1 MVSSQI
7 VEIIIKV
14 KDEMSKN
21 LEKINKEID
30 KLGDTSQ
37 KVTSNSKNANNEV
50 TKALTLQER
59 AIQKVSRT
67 YNKLKNT
74 VKNVCNNIKTSI
86 TNSSKFDIKE
96 SNLAKPFMNAA
107 EKIKQKWQTTMQH
120 IKSEAD
126 KLANTKRT
134 INIDTKISSITD
146 VIPTINKLKIK
157 IGETI
162 NKCFDLRNTI
172 STTFQNISKQ
182 SSIATRT
189 FNSLSSSIS
198 RLTTPIATIRT
209 SFINFGTTIS
219 TTVNNIRT
227 SISQMFSNTI
237 IGQKLSETAT
247 TFQNSFS
254 NAITNVQ
261 NRFSMFGTSVGTVAT
276 NIRTRLLTAFSN
288 INLFSNLTSSITGF
302 QTRVGSAITSVAS
315 KFSSI
320 QSKASQVFSSI
331 RSIGGSAVDSLK
343 SKIQSLSGAF
353 DGLGGQIA
361 QAVGVIGVGSFTQLT
376 VGLSLSRE
384 KMSSLNTA
392 IMGSK
397 EASDSLLNSIDR
409 MTNNSV
415 VSMDQMVNAMNKI
428 KLSTGLSNDQ
438 LDKCKGSVMKLGEA
452 ALLMGEDAE
461 LAGFHMSEAFSGLN
475 GDFAVLK
482 ENFGITREKM
492 IAMGWSG
499 EASDVDGYSQAL
511 EKCVEQTGDLSG
523 VMQTTSGKLAKI
535 QKDFRTAGRSIGDAL
550 KPVIDA
556 LATAFIKLE
565 EHFPGL
571 AQGILVVAGLISSF
585 AALAP
590 TLAPIIQM
598 YTSLKSIMSIT
609 NMITRLNTVSTTL
622 LSMANLV
629 SGGSAEVNAV
639 AQTTLSG
646 ALRATASSARALTM
660 ALLTNPFTW
669 IAVAVIAL
677 VAILVHLYRTNE
689 NVRNSINNLGNAI
702 RGGLLQAWEVLKGAL
717 TAVWNGLVQVGQV
730 IYSALLPAWD
740 QLNSMIT
747 PFIATL
753 ESVWK
758 SITEVGKAFQGNG
771 DSANEWTSIM
781 QSLTVVWEAFK
792 ELLKIVID
800 IISVLAQ
807 TIGAILIPV
816 LTMIIRVVGEVVKHI
831 LRIVDA
837 FVKLCS
843 GEISFSEFISKVMD
857 SFNTLFSKLGA
868 IIWQFISSVWS
879 NLKSVWGDIL
889 AGLGEWIGS
898 IIQSIHDRGA
908 EIVNGIINWFVE
920 LPGNI
925 YNCLESLLVT
935 IGEWFSSLITNLL
948 TWGANILTSIAQWFV
963 NLPVTLAE
971 YLNQVLLYIGEW
983 FSGLI
988 TNLFLWGSQIL
999 TGIANWLMML
1009 PQQFMLYLQGLWTYL
1024 STFALQLYT
1033 QFSTAAWNAVTG
1045 FISWICQLPG
1055 RVWNWLVQ
1063 TISTVVG
1070 WIPGFTQKAITA
1082 GTDFLKGIINRI
1094 RKIPGDIW
1102 TWLQNTSNKVKTWIP
1117 SFIQKAQESARK
1129 FVEKFKEKVKQ
1140 LPQVMWDELMRIGD
1154 KIKNSVGDL
1163 VGKIK
1168 DLGRQMLDGFKNALG
1183 IHSPGYMY
1191 HAIEGEMG
1199 YLDKEILGNRMKL
1212 GTATKKLGASMIRE
1226 FERNDYNEMAN
1237 VYNKALSNM
1246 NTTTPTMETPTMET
1260 GGLNEMMQTQDAE
1273 MTQNNTLLQGL
1284 TIPSEQIMT
1293 DTQLVM
1299 NSVNTM
1305 VTTINPLISSVT
1317 GNLNTLSATSIQGA
1331 GILEQSN
1338 QRVIASYTQLNTMI
1352 NQLLTNIINKNKSAW
1367 NSVKTTT
1374 QNQLKSMLNST
1385 KSVTAQMVQ
1394 AWNSMKNSIIS
1405 AANQIKSQS
1414 EQRFNSLWNTIKIFY
1429 NRIRNPGGAG
1439 SPGTGGSRRGRTSNR
1454 SIGSVVRRSVKP
1466 LTHQQTT
1473 RRINPINLKPLL
1485 SSAEI
1490 EYMSK
1495 SGSKM
1500 IATNDILRYFN
1511 EKGKGA
1517 GWSDIVKPNVN
1528 WIRNKSNEWKVNGPK
1543 VFGKYSTGNDLF
1555 KVKEFENG
1563 TPTISYDTFRRMA
1576 ENVFSQ
1582 CHYEFYWDSERYG
1595 NWVAA
1600 AHNGGMNCSDST
1612 DFLIALAHACG
1623 LPATKVHGHWNQFGH
1638 YWANVAGH
1646 KMDTTGWMK
1655 RRTWT
1660 PAQSHAGSPSKLELT
1675 NSDSGT
1681 NDNITHSGEITLNLN
1696 LNIDGG
1702 NNLDRDSITSI
1713 VRETLGNRDTLKMIA
1728 RNKDF
1733 QEIDANMKIKMNKS
1747 VLRNG

>member
-475 GDFAVLK
+475 GDFTVLK

-963 NLPVTLAE
+963 NLPGTLAE

-1033 QFSTAAWNAVTG
+1033 QFTTAAWNAVTG

-1055 RVWNWLVQ
+1055 QVWNWLVQ

-1260 GGLNEMMQTQDAE
+1260 DGLNEMMQTQDAE

-1385 KSVTAQMVQ
+1385 KSVTAQMIQ
-1394 AWNSMKNSIIS
+1394 AWEKMKTSIIS

-1414 EQRFNSLWNTIKIFY
+1414 EQRFNSLWNTIKRFY

-1660 PAQSHAGSPSKLELT
+1660 PAQSHAGSPSKLELDSPT
-1675 NSDSGT
+1675 GTSDS
-1681 NDNITHSGEITLNLN
+1681 IKHSGEITLNLN

>member
-134 INIDTKISSITD
+134 INIDTKTSTITD
-146 VIPTINKLKIK
+146 VTPTINKLKIK

-182 SSIATRT
+182 GSIATRT

-276 NIRTRLLTAFSN
+276 NIRTRLSTAFSN
-288 INLFSNLTSSITGF
+288 INPFSGLTSSITGF

-331 RSIGGSAVDSLK
+331 RSIGGSAIDSLK
-343 SKIQSLSGAF
+343 PKIQSLSGAF

-384 KMSSLNTA
+384 KMSSLNSA
-392 IMGSK
+392 ILGSK
-397 EASDSLLNSIDR
+397 EASDSLLNSIDG

-428 KLSTGLSNDQ
+428 KLSTGMSNEE

-452 ALLMGEDAE
+452 AILMGEDSE

-499 EASDVDGYSQAL
+499 EASDVDGYTQAL
-511 EKCVEQTGDLSG
+511 EKCVEQNGDLSA

-565 EHFPGL
+565 EQFPGL

-609 NMITRLNTVSTTL
+609 NMVTRLNTVATTL
-622 LSMANLV
+622 LGMANLV

-669 IAVAVIAL
+669 IAVVVIAL
-677 VAILVHLYRTNE
+677 VAILVHLYKTNE

-702 RGGLLQAWEVLKGAL
+702 RGGLLQAWEVLKGTL

-792 ELLKIVID
+792 ELMKIVID

-857 SFNTLFSKLGA
+857 SYNTLFSKLGA

-879 NLKSVWGDIL
+879 NLQSVWGDIL

-963 NLPVTLAE
+963 NLPGTLAE

-988 TNLFLWGSQIL
+988 TNLLLWGSQIL

-1033 QFSTAAWNAVTG
+1033 QFTTAAWNAVTG

-1055 RVWNWLVQ
+1055 QVWNWLVQ

-1082 GTDFLKGIINRI
+1082 GTDFLKGIIDRI

-1117 SFIQKAQESARK
+1117 SFVQKAQESARK
-1129 FVEKFKEKVKQ
+1129 FVDKFKEKVKQ

-1168 DLGRQMLDGFKNALG
+1168 DLGRQMLDGFKDALG

-1191 HAIEGEMG
+1191 HAIAGEMR
-1199 YLDKEILGNRMKL
+1199 YLDKEILGNRMTLNDATEKL
-1212 GTATKKLGASMIRE
+1212 GESMIAG
-1226 FERNDYNEMAN
+1226 FNKNDFNSMSDT
-1237 VYNKALSNM
+1237 YNKAISNM
-1246 NTTTPTMETPTMET
+1246 NTVAPTIETPTTLPDTIEST
-1260 GGLNEMMQTQDAE
+1260 STAIGQEGNMMSN
-1273 MTQNNTLLQGL
+1273 MK
-1284 TIPSEQIMT
+1284 IPSEQIAT
-1293 DTQLVM
+1293 DSQMMM
-1299 NSVNTM
+1299 NSISLLTSTVNPQLAS
-1305 VTTINPLISSVT
+1305 IDSNLKNIS
-1317 GNLNTLSATSIQGA
+1317 LSSTQGA
-1331 GILEQSN
+1331 NIVAQNNLQIIS
-1338 QRVIASYTQLNTMI
+1338 SYTQLASMMTQ
-1352 NQLLTNIINKNKSAW
+1352 QLDNITNKNK
-1367 NSVKTTT
+1367 NSWISIKKTT
-1374 QNQLKSMLNST
+1374 QDNLNSIFKST
-1385 KSVTAQMVQ
+1385 KSVTTQMIQ
-1394 AWNSMKNSIIS
+1394 AWEKMKTSIIS
-1405 AANQIKSQS
+1405 AAQQIKSQS
-1414 EQRFNSLWNTIKIFY
+1414 EQRFNSLWNTIRTFY

-1454 SIGSVVRRSVKP
+1454 SIGSVVRRSVRP
-1466 LTHQQTT
+1466 LTQVQQNSKM
-1473 RRINPINLKPLL
+1473 NPITLRPLL
-1485 SSAEI
+1485 TGAEI
-1490 EYMSK
+1490 EYMK
-1495 SGSKM
+1495 SPNSNL
-1500 IATNDILRYFN
+1500 IATPDILRYFD

-1517 GWSDIVKPNVN
+1517 GWEDIVKPNVN
-1528 WIRNKSNEWKVNGPK
+1528 WIRNKTNEWKVNGPK
-1543 VFGKYSTGNDLF
+1543 IFGKYSTGNDLF

-1623 LPATKVHGHWNQFGH
+1623 LPASKVHGHWNQFGH

-1646 KMDTTGWMK
+1646 KMDTTGWMN

-1675 NSDSGT
+1675 NNDSGT

-1747 VLRNG
+1747 VLRKGY

>member
-37 KVTSNSKNANNEV
+37 KVTSNSKNANREV
-50 TKALTLQER
+50 TKALTLQEK
-59 AIQKVSRT
+59 AVQKVGRT
-67 YNKLKNT
+67 YEKLKSKVSST
-74 VKNVCNNIKTSI
+74 FNNIKTIISTTATKI
-86 TNSSKFDIKE
+86 NTSIKE
-96 SNLAKPFMNAA
+96 SSLAKPFMNAA

-134 INIDTKISSITD
+134 MNIDTKTSNITD
-146 VIPTINKLKIK
+146 VTPAIDKLKIK

-182 SSIATRT
+182 GSIATRT

-276 NIRTRLLTAFSN
+276 NIRTRLSTAFSN
-288 INLFSNLTSSITGF
+288 INPFSNLTNSITGF

-331 RSIGGSAVDSLK
+331 RSIGGSAIDSLK
-343 SKIQSLSGAF
+343 PKIQSLSGAF

-397 EASDSLLNSIDR
+397 EASDSLLNSIDG

-452 ALLMGEDAE
+452 ALLMGEDSE

-482 ENFGITREKM
+482 ESFGITREKM

-499 EASDVDGYSQAL
+499 EASDVDGYTQAL
-511 EKCVEQTGDLSG
+511 EKCVEQNGDLSA

-535 QKDFRTAGRSIGDAL
+535 QKDFRTAGRGIGDAL

-565 EHFPGL
+565 GQFPGL

-598 YTSLKSIMSIT
+598 YTSLRSIMSIT
-609 NMITRLNTVSTTL
+609 NMVTRLNTVATTL
-622 LSMANLV
+622 LGMANLV

-639 AQTTLSG
+639 AQTSLSG

-677 VAILVHLYRTNE
+677 VAILVHLYKTNE
-689 NVRNSINNLGNAI
+689 DVRNSINNLGNAI
-702 RGGLLQAWEVLKGAL
+702 KGGLLQAWEVLKGVL

-740 QLNSMIT
+740 KLQDMLLPLEHSFDKLWFMLRH
-747 PFIATL
+747 IA
-753 ESVWK
+753 S
-758 SITEVGKAFQGNG
+758 AFSQNT
-771 DSANEWTSIM
+771 DSTNEWSGAVQTLKMI
-781 QSLTVVWEAFK
+781 WEAFK
-792 ELLKIVID
+792 EVIKIVVS

-807 TIGAILIPV
+807 TIGAILIPA
-816 LTMIIRVVGEVVKHI
+816 LQMIIRIGMEVIAHI

-837 FVKLCS
+837 FGKLLS
-843 GEISFSEFISKVMD
+843 GQISFSEFISAVMD
-857 SFNTLFSKLGA
+857 SYNTLFSNLGS
-868 IIWQFISSVWS
+868 IIWSFLERVWS
-879 NLKSVWGDIL
+879 NLQSVWGDIL
-889 AGLGEWIGS
+889 AGLGEWISS
-898 IIQSIHDRGA
+898 IINAAWEMGSGF
-908 EIVNGIINWFVE
+908 VNGIVSWFVN
-920 LPGNI
+920 LPGTI
-925 YNCLESLLVT
+925 YSYLEQLLT
-935 IGEWFSSLITNLL
+935 SIGEWFSSLITNLL
-948 TWGANILTSIAQWFV
+948 TWGASVLSSIGQWFI
-963 NLPVTLAE
+963 NLPTTLAE
-971 YLNQVLLYIGEW
+971 YLNQILLYIGTW
-983 FSGLI
+983 FS
-988 TNLFLWGSQIL
+988 NLMLNLVTWGSQIL
-999 TGIANWLMML
+999 TGIATWLMML

-1024 STFALQLYT
+1024 SIFALQLYT
-1033 QFSTAAWNAVTG
+1033 QFTTAAWNAVNG

-1055 RVWNWLVQ
+1055 QVWNWLIQ

-1094 RKIPGDIW
+1094 QKIPGEVW
-1102 TWLQNTSNKVKTWIP
+1102 TWLQNTANKVKTWIP
-1117 SFIQKAQESARK
+1117 SFVQKAQESARK
-1129 FVEKFKEKVKQ
+1129 FVDKFKEKVKQ

-1168 DLGRQMLDGFKNALG
+1168 DLGRQMLDGFKDALG

-1212 GTATKKLGASMIRE
+1212 GDATKKLGASMIRE
-1226 FERNDYNEMAN
+1226 FERNDYNKMAD
-1237 VYNKALSNM
+1237 VYNKALLNM
-1246 NTTTPTMETPTMET
+1246 NTTTPTLETPTLET
-1260 GGLNEMMQTQDAE
+1260 DGLNEMMQTQDAE

-1305 VTTINPLISSVT
+1305 VTTINPLINSVT

-1338 QRVIASYTQLNTMI
+1338 QRVITSYTQLNAMI

-1405 AANQIKSQS
+1405 AANQIKTQS
-1414 EQRFNSLWNTIKIFY
+1414 EQRFNSLWNTIKTFY

-1439 SPGTGGSRRGRTSNR
+1439 SPTGGRRGRTSNR
-1454 SIGSVVRRSVKP
+1454 SISSVVRRSVKP
-1466 LTHQQTT
+1466 LTQQKQA
-1473 RRINPINLKPLL
+1473 RINPISLRPLL
-1485 SSAEI
+1485 NGAEI
-1490 EYMSK
+1490 EYMNT
-1495 SGSKM
+1495 SGNR
-1500 IATNDILRYFN
+1500 IATTDILRYFH
-1511 EKGKGA
+1511 EKDKGA

-1563 TPTISYDTFRRMA
+1563 THTISYDTFRRMA

-1623 LPATKVHGHWNQFGH
+1623 LPASKVHGHWNQFGH

-1646 KMDTTGWMK
+1646 KMDTTGWMN

-1660 PAQSHAGSPSKLELT
+1660 PAQSHAGSPSKLELDSPT
-1675 NSDSGT
+1675 STSDSVK
-1681 NDNITHSGEITLNLN
+1681 HSGEITLNLS
-1696 LNIDGG
+1696 LDIQGAG
-1702 NNLDRDSITSI
+1702 NLDKDTVTSI
-1713 VRETLGNRDTLKMIA
+1713 VQETLSSKEVLKQIA
-1728 RNKDF
+1728 KSNTF
-1733 QEIDANMKIKMNKS
+1733 QEADANMKLKINKS
-1747 VLRNG
+1747 KLRNG

>member
-134 INIDTKISSITD
+134 INIDTKTSTITD
-146 VIPTINKLKIK
+146 VTPTINKLKIK

-182 SSIATRT
+182 GSIATRT

-276 NIRTRLLTAFSN
+276 NIRTRLSTAFSN
-288 INLFSNLTSSITGF
+288 INPFSNLTSSITGF

-331 RSIGGSAVDSLK
+331 RSIGGSAIDSLK
-343 SKIQSLSGAF
+343 PKIQSLSGAF

-397 EASDSLLNSIDR
+397 EASDSLLNSIDG

-452 ALLMGEDAE
+452 ALLMGEDTE

-482 ENFGITREKM
+482 ESFGITREKM

-499 EASDVDGYSQAL
+499 EASDVDGYTQAL
-511 EKCVEQTGDLSG
+511 EKCVEQNGDLSA

-535 QKDFRTAGRSIGDAL
+535 QKDFRTAGRGIGDAL

-565 EHFPGL
+565 EQFPGL

-609 NMITRLNTVSTTL
+609 NMVTRLNTVATTL
-622 LSMANLV
+622 LGMANLV

-646 ALRATASSARALTM
+646 ALRATASSARALTV

-689 NVRNSINNLGNAI
+689 NVKNSIDNLGNAI
-702 RGGLLQAWEVLKGAL
+702 KGGLLQAWEVLKGAL

-740 QLNSMIT
+740 QLNQMLLPLSHIL
-747 PFIATL
+747 AQ
-753 ESVWK
+753 VWAQIK
-758 SITEVGKAFQGNG
+758 NFFNAFKQGT
-771 DSANEWTSIM
+771 DSTNEWSETVK
-781 QSLTVVWEAFK
+781 SLNTVWEAFK
-792 ELLKIVID
+792 TVISVVTS

-807 TIGAILIPV
+807 TIGAILIPA
-816 LTMIIRVVGEVVKHI
+816 LTLIIRVVGEVIKHI
-831 LRIVDA
+831 LRVIDA
-837 FVKLCS
+837 FVKLCT
-843 GEISFSEFISKVMD
+843 GQISFSEFIATVMN
-857 SFNTLFSKLGA
+857 SMMTLFSNLGD
-868 IIWQFISSVWS
+868 IIWQFLNKVWYNLSSVWD
-879 NLKSVWGDIL
+879 DIL
-889 AGLGEWIGS
+889 GGLSDWIGS
-898 IIQSIHDRGA
+898 MINTVVEMGA
-908 EIVNGIINWFVE
+908 DFVNGIVSWFVN
-920 LPGNI
+920 LPGTI
-925 YNCLESLLVT
+925 YSYLEQLLT
-935 IGEWFSSLITNLL
+935 SIGEWFSSLITNLL
-948 TWGANILTSIAQWFV
+948 TWGASILSSIGEWFS
-963 NLPVTLAE
+963 NLPTTLAE
-971 YLNQVLLYIGEW
+971 YLNQILLYIGEW

-988 TNLFLWGSQIL
+988 TNLLLWGSQIL
-999 TGIANWLMML
+999 SGIANWLMML
-1009 PQQFMLYLQGLWTYL
+1009 PQQFMIYLQGLWTYL
-1024 STFALQLYT
+1024 STFALELYN
-1033 QFSTAAWNAVTG
+1033 QFTTAAWNAVTG

-1055 RVWNWLVQ
+1055 QVWNWLIQ

-1082 GTDFLKGIINRI
+1082 GTDFLKGIIDRI
-1094 RKIPGDIW
+1094 RKIPGEIW
-1102 TWLQNTSNKVKTWIP
+1102 TWLQNTANRVKTWIP
-1117 SFIQKAQESARK
+1117 SFVQKAQESARK
-1129 FVEKFKEKVKQ
+1129 FVDKFKEKVKQ

-1212 GTATKKLGASMIRE
+1212 GDATKKLGASMIRE
-1226 FERNDYNEMAN
+1226 FERNDYNKMTDI
-1237 VYNKALSNM
+1237 YNKALSNM
-1246 NTTTPTMETPTMET
+1246 NTTTPTLETPTMET
-1260 GGLNEMMQTQDAE
+1260 DGLNEVIQTKDAE
-1273 MTQNNTLLQGL
+1273 MTENNTLLQGL

-1338 QRVIASYTQLNTMI
+1338 QRVIASYTQLNAMI

-1374 QNQLKSMLNST
+1374 QNQLKSMLSST

-1414 EQRFNSLWNTIKIFY
+1414 EQRFNSLWSTIKTFY

-1439 SPGTGGSRRGRTSNR
+1439 SPGAGGSRRGRTSNR

-1485 SSAEI
+1485 TGAEI

-1500 IATNDILRYFN
+1500 IATNDILRYFK

-1517 GWSDIVKPNVN
+1517 GWSDVVKPNVN

-1623 LPATKVHGHWNQFGH
+1623 LPASKVHGHWNQFGH

-1646 KMDTTGWMK
+1646 KMDTTGWMN

-1660 PAQSHAGSPSKLELT
+1660 PAQSHAGSPSKLELDSPAGT
-1675 NSDSGT
+1675 SDSVR
-1681 NDNITHSGEITLNLN
+1681 HSGEITLNLN
-1696 LNIDGG
+1696 LDIQGAD
-1702 NNLDRDSITSI
+1702 NLDKDTVTSI
-1713 VRETLGNRDTLKMIA
+1713 VQETLGSKDVLKQIA
-1728 RNKDF
+1728 RSSTF
-1733 QEIDANMKIKMNKS
+1733 QEADANMKLKINKS
-1747 VLRNG
+1747 RLRNG

>member
-126 KLANTKRT
+126 KLANTKHT
-134 INIDTKISSITD
+134 INIDTKTSTITD

-182 SSIATRT
+182 GSIATRT

-276 NIRTRLLTAFSN
+276 NIRTRLSTAFSN

-511 EKCVEQTGDLSG
+511 EKCVEQTGDLSS

-565 EHFPGL
+565 EQFPGL

-585 AALAP
+585 VALAP

-677 VAILVHLYRTNE
+677 IGVLVYLYKTNE

-702 RGGLLQAWEVLKGAL
+702 RGGLLQAWEVLKGVL
-717 TAVWNGLVQVGQV
+717 TAVWNGLVQVGQI

-758 SITEVGKAFQGNG
+758 SITELGKAFQGNG
-771 DSANEWTSIM
+771 DSANEWTSII
-781 QSLTVVWEAFK
+781 QSLTVVWETFK

-857 SFNTLFSKLGA
+857 SSNTLFSKLGA

-879 NLKSVWGDIL
+879 NLQSVWGDIL

-963 NLPVTLAE
+963 NLPGTLAE

-999 TGIANWLMML
+999 IGIANWLMML

-1033 QFSTAAWNAVTG
+1033 QFTTAAWNAVTG

-1055 RVWNWLVQ
+1055 QVWNWLVQ

-1082 GTDFLKGIINRI
+1082 GTNFLKGIIDRI

-1260 GGLNEMMQTQDAE
+1260 DGLNEMMQTQDAE

-1385 KSVTAQMVQ
+1385 KSVTAQMIQ
-1394 AWNSMKNSIIS
+1394 AWEKMKTSIIS

-1414 EQRFNSLWNTIKIFY
+1414 EQRFNSLWSTIKRFY

-1646 KMDTTGWMK
+1646 KMDTTGWMNH
-1655 RRTWT
+1655 RTWT
-1660 PAQSHAGSPSKLELT
+1660 PAQSHAGSPSKLELDSPT
-1675 NSDSGT
+1675 GTSDS
-1681 NDNITHSGEITLNLN
+1681 IKHSGEITLNLN

>member
-134 INIDTKISSITD
+134 INIDMKTSTITD
-146 VIPTINKLKIK
+146 VTPTINKLKIK

-182 SSIATRT
+182 GSIATRT

-276 NIRTRLLTAFSN
+276 NIRTRLSTAFSN

-331 RSIGGSAVDSLK
+331 RSIGGSAIDSLK

-361 QAVGVIGVGSFTQLT
+361 QAVGVIGVGSFSQLT

-499 EASDVDGYSQAL
+499 EASDVDGYAQAL
-511 EKCVEQTGDLSG
+511 EKCVEQNGDLSA
-523 VMQTTSGKLAKI
+523 VMQTTSGKLSKI

-565 EHFPGL
+565 EQFPGL

-585 AALAP
+585 VALAP

-609 NMITRLNTVSTTL
+609 NMITRLNTVATTL
-622 LSMANLV
+622 LGMANLV

-677 VAILVHLYRTNE
+677 IGVLVYLYKTNE

-702 RGGLLQAWEVLKGAL
+702 RGGLLQAWEVLKGVL
-717 TAVWNGLVQVGQV
+717 TVVWNGLVQVGQI
-730 IYSALLPAWD
+730 IYSELLPAWD

-857 SFNTLFSKLGA
+857 SYNTLFSKLGA

-879 NLKSVWGDIL
+879 NLQSVWGDIL

-925 YNCLESLLVT
+925 YNCLESLLIT

-963 NLPVTLAE
+963 NLPGTLAE

-1033 QFSTAAWNAVTG
+1033 QFTTAAWNAVTG

-1055 RVWNWLVQ
+1055 QVWNWLVQ

-1082 GTDFLKGIINRI
+1082 GTGFLKGIIDRI

-1117 SFIQKAQESARK
+1117 SFVQKAQESARK
-1129 FVEKFKEKVKQ
+1129 FVDKFKEKVKQ

-1191 HAIEGEMG
+1191 HAIAGEMG

-1414 EQRFNSLWNTIKIFY
+1414 EQRFNSLWNTIKRFY

-1660 PAQSHAGSPSKLELT
+1660 PAQSHAGSPSKLELDSPT
-1675 NSDSGT
+1675 GTSDS
-1681 NDNITHSGEITLNLN
+1681 IKHSGEITLNLN
-1696 LNIDGG
+1696 LDIQGAD
-1702 NNLDRDSITSI
+1702 NLDKDTVTSI
-1713 VRETLGNRDTLKMIA
+1713 VQETLGSKDVLKQIA
-1728 RNKDF
+1728 RSSTF
-1733 QEIDANMKIKMNKS
+1733 QEADANMKLKINKS
-1747 VLRNG
+1747 RLRNG

>member
-134 INIDTKISSITD
+134 INIDTKTSTITD

-182 SSIATRT
+182 GSIATRT

-276 NIRTRLLTAFSN
+276 NIRTRLSTAFSN

-331 RSIGGSAVDSLK
+331 RSIGGSAIDSLK

-361 QAVGVIGVGSFTQLT
+361 QAIGVIGVGSFTQLT

-499 EASDVDGYSQAL
+499 EASDVDGYAQAL
-511 EKCVEQTGDLSG
+511 EKCVEQNGDLSG

-565 EHFPGL
+565 EQFPGL

-669 IAVAVIAL
+669 IAVVVIGL
-677 VAILVHLYRTNE
+677 VAILVHLYKTNE

-702 RGGLLQAWEVLKGAL
+702 RGGLLQAWEVLKGVL

-740 QLNSMIT
+740 HLNSMIT

-771 DSANEWTSIM
+771 DSANEWTSVM

-807 TIGAILIPV
+807 TIGAILIPA
-816 LTMIIRVVGEVVKHI
+816 LTLIIRVVGEVIKFI
-831 LRIVDA
+831 LRFIDA
-837 FVKLCS
+837 FVKLCT
-843 GEISFSEFISKVMD
+843 GQISFSEFISKVMD
-857 SFNTLFSKLGA
+857 SLMTLFSKLGA

-879 NLKSVWGDIL
+879 NLQSVWGDIL

-963 NLPVTLAE
+963 NLPGTLAE

-983 FSGLI
+983 FNGLI

-999 TGIANWLMML
+999 IGIANWLMML

-1033 QFSTAAWNAVTG
+1033 QFTTASWNAVTG

-1055 RVWNWLVQ
+1055 QVWNWLVQ

-1260 GGLNEMMQTQDAE
+1260 DGLNEMMQTQDAE

-1394 AWNSMKNSIIS
+1394 AWEKMKNSIIS

-1414 EQRFNSLWNTIKIFY
+1414 EQRFNSLWSTIKRFY

-1638 YWANVAGH
+1638 YWANVSGH

-1655 RRTWT
+1655 HRTWT
-1660 PAQSHAGSPSKLELT
+1660 PAQSHAGSPSKLELDSPT
-1675 NSDSGT
+1675 GTSDS
-1681 NDNITHSGEITLNLN
+1681 IKHSGEITLNLN

-1713 VRETLGNRDTLKMIA
+1713 VRETLGNHDTLKMIA

>member
-21 LEKINKEID
+21 LEKEISLENYK

-134 INIDTKISSITD
+134 INIDTKTSTITD

-182 SSIATRT
+182 GSIATRT

-276 NIRTRLLTAFSN
+276 NIRTRLSTAFSN

-482 ENFGITREKM
+482 ETFGITREKM

-511 EKCVEQTGDLSG
+511 EKCVEQNGDLSG
-523 VMQTTSGKLAKI
+523 VMETTSGKLAKI

-565 EHFPGL
+565 EKFPGL

-677 VAILVHLYRTNE
+677 IGVLVYLYKTNE

-702 RGGLLQAWEVLKGAL
+702 RGGLLQAWEVLKGVL
-717 TAVWNGLVQVGQV
+717 TAVWNGLVQVGQI

-771 DSANEWTSIM
+771 DSANEWTSII
-781 QSLTVVWEAFK
+781 QSLTVVWETFK

-857 SFNTLFSKLGA
+857 SWNTLFSKLGA

-879 NLKSVWGDIL
+879 NLQSVWGDIL

-963 NLPVTLAE
+963 NLPGTLAE

-1033 QFSTAAWNAVTG
+1033 QFTTAAWNAVTG

-1082 GTDFLKGIINRI
+1082 GTNFLKGIIDRI

-1246 NTTTPTMETPTMET
+1246 NTIC
-1260 GGLNEMMQTQDAE
+1260 
-1273 MTQNNTLLQGL
+1273 NTILQQLLQWK
-1284 TIPSEQIMT
+1284 
-1293 DTQLVM
+1293 
-1299 NSVNTM
+1299 
-1305 VTTINPLISSVT
+1305 
-1317 GNLNTLSATSIQGA
+1317 
-1331 GILEQSN
+1331 
-1338 QRVIASYTQLNTMI
+1338 
-1352 NQLLTNIINKNKSAW
+1352 LLQWK
-1367 NSVKTTT
+1367 
-1374 QNQLKSMLNST
+1374 LMDL
-1385 KSVTAQMVQ
+1385 
-1394 AWNSMKNSIIS
+1394 MK
-1405 AANQIKSQS
+1405 
-1414 EQRFNSLWNTIKIFY
+1414 
-1429 NRIRNPGGAG
+1429 
-1439 SPGTGGSRRGRTSNR
+1439 
-1454 SIGSVVRRSVKP
+1454 
-1466 LTHQQTT
+1466 
-1473 RRINPINLKPLL
+1473 
-1485 SSAEI
+1485 
-1490 EYMSK
+1490 
-1495 SGSKM
+1495 
-1500 IATNDILRYFN
+1500 
-1511 EKGKGA
+1511 
-1517 GWSDIVKPNVN
+1517 
-1528 WIRNKSNEWKVNGPK
+1528 
-1543 VFGKYSTGNDLF
+1543 
-1555 KVKEFENG
+1555 
-1563 TPTISYDTFRRMA
+1563 
-1576 ENVFSQ
+1576 
-1582 CHYEFYWDSERYG
+1582 
-1595 NWVAA
+1595 
-1600 AHNGGMNCSDST
+1600 
-1612 DFLIALAHACG
+1612 
-1623 LPATKVHGHWNQFGH
+1623 
-1638 YWANVAGH
+1638 
-1646 KMDTTGWMK
+1646 
-1655 RRTWT
+1655 
-1660 PAQSHAGSPSKLELT
+1660 
-1675 NSDSGT
+1675 
-1681 NDNITHSGEITLNLN
+1681 
-1696 LNIDGG
+1696 
-1702 NNLDRDSITSI
+1702 
-1713 VRETLGNRDTLKMIA
+1713 
-1728 RNKDF
+1728 
-1733 QEIDANMKIKMNKS
+1733 
-1747 VLRNG
+1747 

>member
-1 MVSSQI
+1 
-7 VEIIIKV
+7 
-14 KDEMSKN
+14 MSKN

-134 INIDTKISSITD
+134 INIDTKTSTITD
-146 VIPTINKLKIK
+146 VTPTINKLKIK

-182 SSIATRT
+182 GSIATIT

-276 NIRTRLLTAFSN
+276 NIRTRLSTAFSN
-288 INLFSNLTSSITGF
+288 INPFSNLTSSITGF

-331 RSIGGSAVDSLK
+331 RSIGGSAIDSLK
-343 SKIQSLSGAF
+343 PKIQSLSGAF
-353 DGLGGQIA
+353 GGLGGQIA
-361 QAVGVIGVGSFTQLT
+361 QAIGGIGVGSFAQLT

-397 EASDSLLNSIDR
+397 EASDSLLNSIDG

-415 VSMDQMVNAMNKI
+415 VSMNQMVNAMNKI

-452 ALLMGEDAE
+452 AILMGEDTE

-475 GDFAVLK
+475 GDFVVLK
-482 ENFGITREKM
+482 DTFGITREKM

-499 EASDVDGYSQAL
+499 EASDVDGYTQAL
-511 EKCVEQTGDLSG
+511 EKCVEQNGDLSA
-523 VMQTTSGKLAKI
+523 VMKTTSGKLAKI
-535 QKDFRTAGRSIGDAL
+535 QKNFRTAGMSIGNAL
-550 KPVIDA
+550 MPVIDA

-565 EHFPGL
+565 EQFPGL

-598 YTSLKSIMSIT
+598 YTSLRSIMSIT
-609 NMITRLNTVSTTL
+609 NMVTRLNTVATTL
-622 LSMANLV
+622 LGMANLV

-646 ALRATASSARALTM
+646 ALRATASSARALTV

-689 NVRNSINNLGNAI
+689 NVKNSIDNLGNAI
-702 RGGLLQAWEVLKGAL
+702 KGGLLQAWEVLKGAL

-740 QLNSMIT
+740 QLNQMLLPLSHIL
-747 PFIATL
+747 AQ
-753 ESVWK
+753 VWAQIK
-758 SITEVGKAFQGNG
+758 NFFNAFKQGT
-771 DSANEWTSIM
+771 DSTNEWSETVK
-781 QSLTVVWEAFK
+781 SLNTVWEAFK
-792 ELLKIVID
+792 TVIGVVTS

-807 TIGAILIPV
+807 TIGAILIPA
-816 LTMIIRVVGEVVKHI
+816 LTLIIRVVGEVIKHI
-831 LRIVDA
+831 LRVIDA
-837 FVKLCS
+837 FVKLCT
-843 GEISFSEFISKVMD
+843 GQISFSEFINTVMN
-857 SFNTLFSKLGA
+857 SLMTLFSKLGD
-868 IIWQFISSVWS
+868 IIGQFISNVWS
-879 NLKSVWGDIL
+879 NLQSVWGDIL
-889 AGLGEWIGS
+889 AGLGEWISS
-898 IIQSIHDRGA
+898 IINAAWEMGSGF
-908 EIVNGIINWFVE
+908 VNGIVNWFIN
-920 LPGNI
+920 LPGTI
-925 YNCLESLLVT
+925 YSYLEQLLTT

-948 TWGANILTSIAQWFV
+948 TWGANILSSIGEWFI
-963 NLPVTLAE
+963 NLPTTLAE
-971 YLNQVLLYIGEW
+971 YLNQILLYIGEW
-983 FSGLI
+983 FNGLI
-988 TNLFLWGSQIL
+988 TNLLLWGSQIL

-1009 PQQFMLYLQGLWTYL
+1009 RQQFMMYLQGLWTYL

-1033 QFSTAAWNAVTG
+1033 QFTTAAWNAVTG

-1055 RVWNWLVQ
+1055 QVWNWLIQ

-1082 GTDFLKGIINRI
+1082 GTDFLKGIIDRI
-1094 RKIPGDIW
+1094 RKIPTDIW

-1168 DLGRQMLDGFKNALG
+1168 DLGRQMLDGFKDALG

-1212 GTATKKLGASMIRE
+1212 GTATKKLGSSMIRE
-1226 FERNDYNEMAN
+1226 FERNDYNKMAD
-1237 VYNKALSNM
+1237 VYNKAISNM
-1246 NTTTPTMETPTMET
+1246 NTTTPTLATPTMET
-1260 GGLNEMMQTQDAE
+1260 DGLNEMMQTQDAE

-1394 AWNSMKNSIIS
+1394 AWNSMKDSIIS

-1414 EQRFNSLWNTIKIFY
+1414 EQRFNSLWNTIKTFY

-1439 SPGTGGSRRGRTSNR
+1439 SPGAGGRRGRTSNR

-1485 SSAEI
+1485 SGAEI

-1623 LPATKVHGHWNQFGH
+1623 LPASKVHGHWNQFGH

-1646 KMDTTGWMK
+1646 KMDTTGWMN

-1660 PAQSHAGSPSKLELT
+1660 PAQSHAGSPSKLELDSPT
-1675 NSDSGT
+1675 STSDSVK
-1681 NDNITHSGEITLNLN
+1681 HSGEITLNLN
-1696 LNIDGG
+1696 LDIQGAD
-1702 NNLDRDSITSI
+1702 NLDKDAITSI
-1713 VRETLGNRDTLKMIA
+1713 VQETLGSKDVLKQIA
-1728 RNKDF
+1728 RSNTF
-1733 QEIDANMKIKMNKS
+1733 QEADANMKLKINKS
-1747 VLRNG
+1747 RLRNG

>member
-126 KLANTKRT
+126 KLANTKCT
-134 INIDTKISSITD
+134 INIDTKTSTITD

-182 SSIATRT
+182 GSIATRT

-276 NIRTRLLTAFSN
+276 NIRTRLSTAFSN

-511 EKCVEQTGDLSG
+511 EKCVEQNGDLSG

-565 EHFPGL
+565 EQFPGL

-669 IAVAVIAL
+669 IAVVVIAL
-677 VAILVHLYRTNE
+677 IGVLVYLYKTNE

-702 RGGLLQAWEVLKGAL
+702 RGGLLQAWEVLKGVL

-758 SITEVGKAFQGNG
+758 SITELGKAFQGNG
-771 DSANEWTSIM
+771 DSANEWTSII
-781 QSLTVVWEAFK
+781 QSLTVVWETFK

-857 SFNTLFSKLGA
+857 SWNTLFSKLGA
-868 IIWQFISSVWS
+868 IIWQFIASVWS
-879 NLKSVWGDIL
+879 NLQSVWGDIL

-963 NLPVTLAE
+963 NLPGTLAE

-983 FSGLI
+983 FSSLI

-1033 QFSTAAWNAVTG
+1033 QFTTAAGNAVTG

-1055 RVWNWLVQ
+1055 QVWNWLVQ

-1082 GTDFLKGIINRI
+1082 GTNFLKGIINRI

-1260 GGLNEMMQTQDAE
+1260 DGLNEMMQTQDAE

-1582 CHYEFYWDSERYG
+1582 CHYEFYWNSERYG

-1646 KMDTTGWMK
+1646 KMDTTGWMNH
-1655 RRTWT
+1655 RTWT
-1660 PAQSHAGSPSKLELT
+1660 PAQSHAGSPSKLELDSPT
-1675 NSDSGT
+1675 GTSDS
-1681 NDNITHSGEITLNLN
+1681 IKHSGEITLNLN
-1696 LNIDGG
+1696 LDIQGAD
-1702 NNLDRDSITSI
+1702 NLDKDTVTSI
-1713 VRETLGNRDTLKMIA
+1713 VQETLGSKDVLKQIA
-1728 RNKDF
+1728 RSSTF
-1733 QEIDANMKIKMNKS
+1733 QEADANMKLKINKS
-1747 VLRNG
+1747 RLRNG